1 MFSRF
6 ADDGFIY
13 VVATLIPLAA
23 FVVILLAGGL
33 KNLGRTYR
41 DTGWGSSLY
50 WLLGGDQVGRGG
62 AYLATA
68 AIAGSAVLGIIG
80 LANFLREHPVSIS
93 HGGHAAEHAAA
104 EPGHAGEQ
112 PGHAGG
118 GEFTGNPAP

>member
-6 ADDGFIY
+6 ADDPGLIY
-13 VVATLIPLAA
+13 VVATLVPLAA

-33 KNLGRTYR
+33 KTLGRTYR

-68 AIAGSAVLGIIG
+68 AITCSAVLGVIG
-80 LANFLREHPVSIS
+80 LGSFLREYPVSIS

-104 EPGHAGEQ
+104 EPGKAEEKHD
-112 PGHAGG
+112 H
-118 GEFTGNPAP
+118 